1 MVFGQSIGLAAAV
14 VILAS
19 TPARADPAGLW
30 RERDG
35 GTIRVYP
42 CGVGYCAVIASVNPA
57 LDPATGRPATDKNNP
72 DAQKRNRPLVGVA
85 VLSSMRPSGPGKWS
99 GRLYDTDRGRNLAG
113 HLVEIDAGT
122 IRIEGCVIGIC
133 GGERLNRVGR

>member
-1 MVFGQSIGLAAAV
+1 MVFSRKSGLAAAALISV
-14 VILAS
+14 TAS
-19 TPARADPAGLW
+19 ALADPAGLW
-30 RERDG
+30 REKDG
-35 GTIRVYP
+35 GTIRVYL
-42 CGVGYCAVIASVNPA
+42 CGAGYCAVIASVNPPR
-57 LDPATGRPATDKNNP
+57 DPATGKPATDKNNP

-99 GRLYDTDRGRNLAG
+99 GRPYDPDRGRSLVG

-133 GGERLNRVGR
+133 GGERLSRVSR